1 MVLNTSVP
9 VSMQAFMLTNSH
21 HACPSSGPLAKTTS
35 WKWLKCVRLVCC
47 GLRLLRASVLKILN
61 LWLFVHIA
69 KHLVGL
75 LQNKI
80 HSTTWLVHV
89 WKRWAPHWA
98 IRNPYIRMRLMKPSR
113 YLQTSL
119 HVLRVIHN
127 FTSKTKLR
135 YVRLS
140 THGAVPTM

>member
-1 MVLNTSVP
+1 
-9 VSMQAFMLTNSH
+9 MLTNSH
-21 HACPSSGPLAKTTS
+21 LACPSSGLSAKTTL

-80 HSTTWLVHV
+80 RSTTWLVHV
-89 WKRWAPHWA
+89 WKRWVLLWA
-98 IRNPYIRMRLMKPSR
+98 IRNLYIQMRLTKPLR
-113 YLQTSL
+113 CLRTSL

-140 THGAVPTM
+140 THGAAPTM